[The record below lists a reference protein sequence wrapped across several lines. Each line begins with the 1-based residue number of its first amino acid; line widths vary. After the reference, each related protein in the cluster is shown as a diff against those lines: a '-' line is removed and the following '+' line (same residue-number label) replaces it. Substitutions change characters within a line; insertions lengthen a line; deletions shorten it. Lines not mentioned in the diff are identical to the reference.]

1 MRKKIIYELKISK
14 DEVESLCFEKVD
26 DFIEFVEEKGVP
38 ELYNSLVIV
47 YSGFDEVEEE
57 IYEIPSIREYNLKLF
72 REHPEIFFYLSFE
85 LEALQLYL
93 ATISDFERLTEQ
105 DGRIMV
111 ALSVE
116 KDMFLTIAYNL
127 FVYGQKNDALE
138 EARERLKGIE
148 EIVSF

>member
-1 MRKKIIYELKISK
+1 MKISK

-57 IYEIPSIREYNLKLF
+57 IYEIPSIREYNLRLF

>member
-1 MRKKIIYELKISK
+1 LKISK

-57 IYEIPSIREYNLKLF
+57 IYEIPSIREYNLRLF

-116 KDMFLTIAYNL
+116 KNMFLTIAYNL